1 MKPLIRIKQAVV
13 VEGKYDK
20 IRLSNILDT
29 VIITTEGFRI
39 FKDKEK
45 TALIK
50 LMAEKRGLVILT
62 DSDSAGQMI
71 RKHLE
76 KLVGRE
82 AVKSVYLPPL
92 KGKEKR
98 KAAPSAE
105 GFLGVEGTDD
115 EIILAALSR
124 AGVLGETVDKKG
136 REITKTDLFNIGVS
150 GRENSAEKRAELL
163 RFLKLPENLPAN
175 SMLEVLNSLYGFED
189 FMKEVQ
195 EWNQE

>member
-1 MKPLIRIKQAVV
+1 MIRIKQAVV

-82 AVKSVYLPPL
+82 AVISVYLPPL

-105 GFLGVEGTDD
+105 GFLGVEGTED

-163 RFLKLPENLPAN
+163 RFLKLPENLPTN

>member
-1 MKPLIRIKQAVV
+1 MIRIKQAVV

-175 SMLEVLNSLYGFED
+175 SMLDVLNSLYGFED